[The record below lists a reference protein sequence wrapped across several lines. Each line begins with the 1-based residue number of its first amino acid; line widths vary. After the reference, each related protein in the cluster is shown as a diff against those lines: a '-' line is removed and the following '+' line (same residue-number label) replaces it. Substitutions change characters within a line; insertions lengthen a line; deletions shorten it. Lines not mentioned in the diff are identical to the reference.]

1 MRLFAIL
8 LFFLPIAVFSQT
20 VSNTETV
27 GISTERLG
35 RIDTFVNKYIQ
46 EGRLNGAVGLIMK
59 DGKIVYYKSMGYSN
73 IASRT
78 PMQKD
83 HIFRI
88 ASMTKPI
95 VTTAVMML
103 WEKLTLY
110 KKPLLTLMQK
120 IRFSILKEVQ
130 LHLLLCI
137 VYYMQIDKKE
147 TF

>member
-8 LFFLPIAVFSQT
+8 LLCLPIAVFSQT

-46 EGRLNGAVGLIMK
+46 ESRLNGAVGLIMK

-103 WEKLTLY
+103 WEEGK
-110 KKPLLTLMQK
+110 
-120 IRFSILKEVQ
+120 FSLDDPISK
-130 LHLLLCI
+130 
-137 VYYMQIDKKE
+137 
-147 TF
+147 F